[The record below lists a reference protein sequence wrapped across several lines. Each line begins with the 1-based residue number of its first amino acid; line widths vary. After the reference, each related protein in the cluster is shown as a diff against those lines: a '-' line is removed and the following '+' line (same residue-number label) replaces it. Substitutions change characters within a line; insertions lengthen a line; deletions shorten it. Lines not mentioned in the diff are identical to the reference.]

1 MITIRTKDLDT
12 LKEARNILIRRR
24 ADLSDDEF
32 ETLVDLEYVI
42 ARILTTNDRQIKNAL
57 YCRRYREK
65 RKKQFSEYN
74 HKYYIDNVKQKRKEH
89 YGN

>member
-74 HKYYIDNVKQKRKEH
+74 HKYYIDNVKSKRKEQN
-89 YGN
+89 GN